1 MPSNAFSAL
10 LLFTVNYYL
19 KNKYIYIEKNQSSRC
34 KQSVCALLHVLSP
47 VEFAPIKK
55 TQQLF
60 HI

>member
-1 MPSNAFSAL
+1 ML
-10 LLFTVNYYL
+10 LVHYFYLQL